1 VAREPN
7 GQTSLADDVRLEALK
22 GPREGEV
29 FSFAEGEITIG
40 RDPSNLVP
48 LLDPLVSRM
57 HCVVRSDGVT
67 FQIVD
72 LESRNN
78 TFVNGVAIK
87 EHTLVPGD
95 QIRVGNSMFVLRGAE
110 KGSSTS
116 AVFGGAT
123 GLRESATFILRK
135 EDALYLQTQATAN
148 LPATART
155 VRDLKV
161 LVDFSRSLNAVDGV
175 AALEQKVLEAVLE
188 VSPAE
193 RVALVRVEDAE
204 EGFAGVRGRDRRL
217 GVDQPMAVSETIL
230 KRVLAENVA
239 VVSNDIP
246 GDEGLRDAE
255 SLITARVRS
264 VLAVPLEV
272 QGRVLGAIYLDANAA
287 GVQFDPA
294 LLELITA
301 LGNVVALALEN
312 ARQMEWL
319 GGEKE
324 RLEQE
329 LKIEHDMVGES
340 EALDT
345 VKQFVGRVASNDS
358 TVLVWG
364 ESGTGKELV
373 ARAIHQNSARAN
385 KPFVA
390 INCAAITDTL
400 LESELFG
407 HEKGAF
413 TGAVAQKKG
422 KLETAEGG
430 TVFLDEI
437 GELAP
442 GLQAKLLRVL
452 EAHEFERVGGV
463 RTIPLN
469 IRVIAATNRDLKEAS
484 LKKEFRPDL
493 YYRLNVVSVKMPAL
507 RERRKDIPIL
517 ANFFAKRYAEKM
529 KRNIHGISAEARS
542 SLMAYDWPG
551 NVREL
556 ENAIERAVVL
566 GSSGTILPEDLPE
579 SLLEQA
585 GPDGRAATA
594 LHDGVREAKRVLI
607 ERAIEQADGNYT
619 EAAKILGV
627 HANHLFRLIKTL
639 DMTPKRKRA

>member
-1 VAREPN
+1 MARERI
-7 GQTSLADDVRLEALK
+7 GQARTTDDVRLEAVK
-22 GPREGEV
+22 GPREGET
-29 FSFAEGEITIG
+29 FSFSADEITIG
-40 RDPSNLVP
+40 RDPSNQVA
-48 LLDPLVSRM
+48 LLDKLVSRR
-57 HCVVRSDGVT
+57 HCVVRRDGASC
-67 FQIVD
+67 QIVD
-72 LESRNN
+72 LGGPNR
-78 TFVNGVAIK
+78 TFVNGVAVQEK
-87 EHTLVPGD
+87 TLLLGD
-95 QIRVGNSMFVLRGAE
+95 QIRVGNSMFVLRGGDA
-110 KGSSTS
+110 GSSTS
-116 AVFGGAT
+116 AVA
-123 GLRESATFILRK
+123 GLEGLGDSATFVLRK
-135 EDALYLQTQATAN
+135 QDALYLQGQGAAS

-161 LVDFSRSLNAVDGV
+161 LVDFSRALNAVDGV

-193 RVALVRVEDAE
+193 RAALVRKEDEAD
-204 EGFAGVRGRDRRL
+204 GFAGVVGCYREAGKEQ
-217 GVDQPMAVSETIL
+217 VIPVSRTIL
-230 KRVLAENVA
+230 TRVLKENVA
-239 VVSNDIP
+239 VISNDIE
-246 GDEGLRDAE
+246 GDEELREAE
-255 SLITARVRS
+255 SLVTARIRS

-287 GVQFDPA
+287 GVKFDA
-294 LLELITA
+294 ELLELLTA
-301 LGNVVALALEN
+301 LGNIAALALEN
-312 ARQMEWL
+312 ARHVEWL

-340 EALDT
+340 EALT
-345 VKQFVGRVASNDS
+345 GVKQFIGRAAPQES
-358 TVLVWG
+358 TVLIWG

-373 ARAIHQNSARAN
+373 ARAIYQNSPRAN

-413 TGAVAQKKG
+413 TSAVSMKKG
-422 KLETAEGG
+422 KLEMAEGG

-442 GLQAKLLRVL
+442 GVQAKLLRVL
-452 EAHEFERVGGV
+452 QEHEFERVGGTK
-463 RTIPLN
+463 TIPLDV
-469 IRVIAATNRDLKEAS
+469 RVIAATNRNLKEAS
-484 LKKEFRPDL
+484 EKKEFRLDL

-507 RERRKDIPIL
+507 RERRKDIPVL
-517 ANFFAKRYAEKM
+517 ASFFVKRCAEKM
-529 KRNIHGISAEARS
+529 KRAVSGISPEARAC
-542 SLMAYDWPG
+542 LMAYDWPG

-566 GSSGTILPEDLPE
+566 GSSEMILPEDLPE
-579 SLLEQA
+579 SIGEYA

-594 LHDGVREAKRVLI
+594 LHDGVRDAKRALI
-607 ERAIEQADGNYT
+607 ERAIDQAGGNYT
-619 EAAKILGV
+619 EAAAILGV
-627 HANHLFRLIKTL
+627 HANHLFRLIKSL